1 MYGSTQPQQKLCSH
15 NQNSPTYAN
24 KQNKKKLVKQ
34 QIFND
39 CYDVKQNK
47 SATRQN
53 RVAKF
58 HKTTPKQTTQKKK
71 QSRTKVGCVQHT

>member
-1 MYGSTQPQQKLCSH
+1 MAAH
-15 NQNSPTYAN
+15 NHN
-24 KQNKKKLVKQ
+24 KNYVVIIKIVPHTHTNKTTKKLVKQ

-53 RVAKF
+53 RGAKF
-58 HKTTPKQTTQKKK
+58 HKSTPKQTTQKKNK
-71 QSRTKVGCVQHT
+71 AEQK